1 MKSLNKDSVIYKFSP
16 ENKEV
21 MKINSGEE
29 IIIESYDCFKNK
41 LKSPQDSL
49 EEFNWD
55 YVNPATGPVYING
68 ASPGDVLKI
77 KIEDIEIADQSVMVL
92 APEEG
97 LMGDRLERFVT
108 KIIKI
113 EDDKAVFS
121 DNVKVPIKP
130 MIGVIGTAPEKGEI
144 AAGIPGDHGANMDCK
159 KMTAGNT
166 VYLPVNV
173 EGGLLALGDL
183 HSVMGDGEVAVSGA
197 ETEGKVKLKVDVI
210 KNAKLPLPFLESDKK
225 VITIASAKTLDQAV
239 EDATNNMVDYL
250 IENYDFDLE
259 EASLLLSFI
268 GDAKICQVV
277 DPLKTARFELEK
289 KYLKNN
295 I

>member
-144 AAGIPGDHGANMDCK
+144 AAGIPGDHGGNMDCK
-159 KMTAGNT
+159 KMRAGNT